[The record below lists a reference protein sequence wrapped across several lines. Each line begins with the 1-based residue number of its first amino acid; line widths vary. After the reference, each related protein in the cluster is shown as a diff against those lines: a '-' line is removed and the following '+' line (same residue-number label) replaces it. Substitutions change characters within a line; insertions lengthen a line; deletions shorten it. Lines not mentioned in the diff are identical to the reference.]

1 MGEENKGDRPRRRR
15 SLFAR
20 LFTLLFVLIVI
31 GGLAAGGA
39 AYWAWERFNAP
50 GPLAEDTFLTIEPGD
65 GLNAIA
71 NRLREGGVISRDDP
85 FNLGVLDDATIFKL
99 GTRYLEQQARLKH
112 GEYKVPARSSMKQ
125 VMELLVA
132 GKVIQYSVTVPE
144 GRTSAM
150 VLRILNADPVLTGE
164 LNAAPAEGVLLPET
178 YLFTRGATR
187 ADVLRRMERD
197 HKALAE
203 KLWAERKADLPYDTL
218 EEAIILA
225 SIVEKE
231 TGVASE
237 RPQVASV
244 FVNRLRKGMK
254 LQSDPTIIYGL
265 TGGEPLGR
273 GIRRSELDKATPY
286 NTYIIDGLPPTPICN
301 PGRASLE
308 AVMNPPDTNYLFFV
322 ADGTGGHAFA
332 ETLDEHNA
340 NVRKWRE
347 IEAQQRAREQQGTTP

>member
-1 MGEENKGDRPRRRR
+1 MSEGKSQERPRRRR
-15 SLFAR
+15 SLLAR
-20 LFTLLFVLIVI
+20 LFASLLVLMVLA
-31 GGLAAGGA
+31 GLAAGGA
-39 AYWAWERFNAP
+39 AYWAWGRFNAP
-50 GPLAEDTFLTIEPGD
+50 GPLKEDALVMIEPGD

-71 NRLREGGVISRDDP
+71 AKLREAGVISREDP
-85 FNLGVLDDATIFKL
+85 FNLGVLDDATIFKV
-99 GTRYLEQQARLKH
+99 GTRYLEQQGKLKH
-112 GEYKVPARSSMKQ
+112 GEYKVPAQSSMKQ
-125 VMELLVA
+125 VMELLVS

-144 GRTSAM
+144 GRTSQM
-150 VLRILNADPVLTGE
+150 VLRILNADTVLTGD
-164 LNAAPAEGVLLPET
+164 LRAAPAEGTLLPET
-178 YLFTRGATR
+178 YLFTRGTTR
-187 ADVLRRMERD
+187 ADILRRMERD

-203 KLWAERKADLPYDTL
+203 KLWANRKADLPYKTL
-218 EEAIILA
+218 EEAIVLA

-273 GIRRSELDKATPY
+273 GIRKSELEKATPY

-308 AVMNPPDTNYLFFV
+308 AVINPPDTDYLFFV

-332 ETLDEHNA
+332 ATLEEHNE

-347 IEAQQRAREQQGTTP
+347 IEAERAKDQKEASP

>member
-1 MGEENKGDRPRRRR
+1 MSEGNTQDRPRRRR
-15 SLFAR
+15 SLGAR
-20 LFTLLFVLIVI
+20 LFGFLLLLVVLAGLAM
-31 GGLAAGGA
+31 GGLG
-39 AYWAWERFNAP
+39 YWVWEKFNAP
-50 GPLAEDTFLTIEPGD
+50 GPLAEDTFVTIDQGD

-71 NRLREGGVISRDDP
+71 GKLREAGVISRDDL

-99 GTRYLEQQARLKH
+99 GTRYLESQAKLKA

-125 VMELLVA
+125 VMDLLVS

-144 GRTSAM
+144 GRTSQM
-150 VLRILNADPVLTGE
+150 VLRILNADPTLTGE
-164 LNAAPAEGVLLPET
+164 LRAAPAEGTLLPET

-187 ADVLRRMERD
+187 ADVLRRMEKD
-197 HKALAE
+197 HRELAE
-203 KLWAERKADLPYDTL
+203 KLWASRKADLPYDTL
-218 EEAIILA
+218 EEAVILA

-273 GIRRSELDKATPY
+273 GIRKSELEKATPY
-286 NTYIIDGLPPTPICN
+286 NTYVIDGLPPTPICN

-308 AVMNPPDTNYLFFV
+308 AVINPPDTDYLFFV

-332 ETLDEHNA
+332 ATLDEHNE

-347 IEAQQRAREQQGTTP
+347 IEAQRAREADGATP

>member
-1 MGEENKGDRPRRRR
+1 MSEDRPRRRR
-15 SLFAR
+15 SVLAR
-20 LFTLLFVLIVI
+20 VFGFLLVLFVL

-50 GPLAEDTFLTIEPGD
+50 GPLKEDTFVMIEPGD

-71 NRLREGGVISRDDP
+71 SKLRETGVISRDDP

-99 GTRYLEQQARLKH
+99 GTRYLEQQGKLKH
-112 GEYKVPARSSMKQ
+112 GEYKVPAQSSMKQ
-125 VMELLVA
+125 VMELLVS

-144 GRTSAM
+144 GRTSQM
-150 VLRILNADPVLTGE
+150 VLRILNADTVLTGD
-164 LNAAPAEGVLLPET
+164 LRAAPAEGTLLPET
-178 YLFTRGATR
+178 YLFTRGTTR
-187 ADVLRRMERD
+187 ADILRRMERD
-197 HKALAE
+197 HAALAE
-203 KLWAERKADLPYDTL
+203 KLWANRKADLPYKTL

-273 GIRRSELDKATPY
+273 GIRKSELEKATPY
-286 NTYIIDGLPPTPICN
+286 NTYLIDGLPPTPICN

-308 AVMNPPDTNYLFFV
+308 AVINPPDTDYLFFV

-332 ETLDEHNA
+332 ATLEEHNE

-347 IEAQQRAREQQGTTP
+347 IEAQRAKDAEAAGGTP

>member
-1 MGEENKGDRPRRRR
+1 MSEDRPRRRR
-15 SLFAR
+15 SFLARFFA
-20 LFTLLFVLIVI
+20 LVLVLLVL
-31 GGLAAGGA
+31 GALAAGGA
-39 AYWAWERFNAP
+39 AYWAWDRFNAP
-50 GPLAEDTFLTIEPGD
+50 GPLAADTFVMIDQGD

-71 NRLREGGVISRDDP
+71 SKLREAGVISREDP
-85 FNLGVLDDATIFKL
+85 FKLGVLDDATIFKL
-99 GTRYLEQQARLKH
+99 GTRYLEQQAKLKA
-112 GEYKVPARSSMKQ
+112 GEYQVPAKSSMKQ
-125 VMELLVA
+125 VMDLLVS

-150 VLRILNADPVLTGE
+150 TLRILLADTVLTGE
-164 LNAAPAEGVLLPET
+164 LRAAPAEGTLLPET
-178 YLFTRGATR
+178 YLFTRGTTR

-197 HKALAE
+197 HKAIAE
-203 KLWAERKADLPYDTL
+203 KLWANRKKDLPYDSL
-218 EEAIILA
+218 EQAIILA

-308 AVMNPPDTNYLFFV
+308 AVINPPETEYLFFV

-332 ETLDEHNA
+332 ATLEEHNE

-347 IEAQQRAREQQGTTP
+347 IEARKAREAEGATP

>member
-1 MGEENKGDRPRRRR
+1 MSGPTSQERPRRRR
-15 SLFAR
+15 SFLARFFA
-20 LFTLLFVLIVI
+20 TLLVLLILA
-31 GGLAAGGA
+31 GLAAGGG
-39 AYWAWERFNAP
+39 AYWAWEKFKAP
-50 GPLAEDTFLTIEPGD
+50 GPLTEDAFVMIDQGD

-71 NRLREGGVISRDDP
+71 NKLREAGVISRDDP
-85 FNLGVLDDATIFKL
+85 LNLGLLDDATIFKL
-99 GTRYLEQQARLKH
+99 GARYLEQQGKLKA

-125 VMELLVA
+125 VMELLVS

-150 VLRILNADPVLTGE
+150 VLRILNADTVLTGD
-164 LNAAPAEGVLLPET
+164 LRAAPAEGTLLPET
-178 YLFTRGATR
+178 YLFTRGTTR
-187 ADVLRRMERD
+187 ADLLRRMERD

-203 KLWAERKADLPYDTL
+203 KLWANRKADLPYDTL

-273 GIRRSELDKATPY
+273 GIRKSELEKATPY
-286 NTYIIDGLPPTPICN
+286 NTYVIDGLPPTPICN

-308 AVMNPPDTNYLFFV
+308 AVINPPDTDYLFFV

-332 ETLDEHNA
+332 ATLAEHEA

-347 IEAQQRAREQQGTTP
+347 IEAQRAKDQQEATP